1 MQEEG
6 WRRLPSVA
14 LMFFLLVSL
23 CIALKQCF
31 LILCPLDDLSKSVW
45 QYQKDEEVFLVNMI
59 LLLSIL

>member
-23 CIALKQCF
+23 YIALKQRF
-31 LILCPLDDLSKSVW
+31 LILYPSDDLSKSVW
-45 QYQKDEEVFLVNMI
+45 HYQKAEEV
-59 LLLSIL
+59 SW